1 MHLGYYLRSLGD
13 VKRPGY
19 SRSVTHRRL
28 TATVAAVVPA
38 VVLAAC
44 GGSSSTP
51 QSTLHSYLTAWS
63 HGDWAAMRKLAA
75 TPPAA
80 FTTANAAAFSGIGGK
95 TPAVGGA
102 RVS

>member
-1 MHLGYYLRSLGD
+1 MALGMS
-13 VKRPGY
+13 RPTGIV
-19 SRSVTHRRL
+19 RPVTHRRL
-28 TATVAAVVPA
+28 TAPVAAVVAA

-75 TPPAA
+75 TPPAT
-80 FTTANAAAFSGIGGK
+80 FTTANAAAFSELGVK
-95 TPAVGGA
+95 AATFGA
-102 RVS
+102 GRVSQKGSKAQ